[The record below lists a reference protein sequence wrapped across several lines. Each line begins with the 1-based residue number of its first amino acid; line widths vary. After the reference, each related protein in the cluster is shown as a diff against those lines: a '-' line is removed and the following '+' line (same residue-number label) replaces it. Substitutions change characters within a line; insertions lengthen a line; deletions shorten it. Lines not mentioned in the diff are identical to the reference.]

1 MDYNKG
7 ENFDKDC
14 DLNDACNGA
23 EESADLEKNDSIPPT
38 RSLKHSKTEKDKKK
52 RPFWLQFILDFAV
65 VIVVTMVLTFLIK
78 PTLVKGESMEPT
90 LQNNNYLLA
99 STQSYK
105 FGSPKRGDI
114 VIFPHKESDGKK
126 KLYIKRVIGL
136 PGDSVV
142 VESGSVW
149 INGKLKKESYIKE
162 PTEGS
167 PIRIVVPEKEVFVM
181 GDNRNNSFDSRMF
194 GTVPIN
200 KIEGKI
206 FLRLYPLNK
215 VKLF

>member
-1 MDYNKG
+1 
-7 ENFDKDC
+7 
-14 DLNDACNGA
+14 
-23 EESADLEKNDSIPPT
+23 
-38 RSLKHSKTEKDKKK
+38 
-52 RPFWLQFILDFAV
+52 
-65 VIVVTMVLTFLIK
+65 
-78 PTLVKGESMEPT
+78 MEPT

-167 PIRIVVPEKEVFVM
+167 PIRIVVP
-181 GDNRNNSFDSRMF
+181 
-194 GTVPIN
+194 
-200 KIEGKI
+200 
-206 FLRLYPLNK
+206 
-215 VKLF
+215 